1 MDGKTVA
8 IVGAG
13 NIGVMAAKIYLGF
26 GCRVLYYNRSPKPEL
41 EKLGQVLGP
50 WMGDPNGRCVHL
62 PMKDPRS
69 MDRVCEESDVISIHI
84 LLNPATFH
92 MLAQEQFDKMRR
104 RPVIINVAR
113 GDIID
118 TKALVDALESGQV
131 SAAGLDVVEGEA
143 GVFFGDHS
151 KDDDAA
157 WKDGAKAVMAKLLD
171 PAGLGDRCMVTVRAR
186 PLARATQLIPP
197 LPSLFTRFRPYL
209 AHFPPVF
216 SRFLRVFTVSP
227 RRFQRAASRNP
238 GPRNS
243 RQDPAGGLRFSPSA
257 PMGRINWTL
266 AGLRL

>member
-50 WMGDPNGRCVHL
+50 WKGDPNGRCVHL

-92 MLAQEQFDKMRR
+92 MLAQEQFDKMLR

-151 KDDDAA
+151 EDDDAA

-186 PLARATQLIPP
+186 PLARTA
-197 LPSLFTRFRPYL
+197 
-209 AHFPPVF
+209 
-216 SRFLRVFTVSP
+216 
-227 RRFQRAASRNP
+227 
-238 GPRNS
+238 
-243 RQDPAGGLRFSPSA
+243 
-257 PMGRINWTL
+257 TL